1 MGTVKLDADRNT
13 APSRAELSN
22 PTGAGNRSAHAPSD
36 DAELRRGIRLLGSV
50 LARVLETQAGPAV
63 AATVDRLQRS
73 FAGLRREGGRTR
85 RRQQLIEAVER
96 LEPEVVGE
104 VVRAFNLHFS
114 VVNIAEESFNLRQR
128 RRQAERGEHHWPG
141 SFHDTLLVLKQSG
154 VTPEHLQVLLD
165 ALLYLPVMTAHP
177 TEAKR
182 RTVKGVLRNVFLTHE
197 QLDDPPVRG
206 HLRQEVL
213 ERLRSHIQLLWKTD
227 DIRARSMGVVDEID
241 AGLFYFPLSLF
252 QATARVYRSFE
263 HALRDVYGAEAAR
276 NIRIPSFL
284 RFGSWIG
291 GDRDGNPNV
300 KPRTTAWALRLQ
312 ARTILQ
318 EYVSRLDELRGQL
331 SHSYGLC
338 QPSAEFAAS
347 LEADRA
353 ALGETI
359 ATLEKPYV
367 QEPYRHKLALMKYR
381 VERALARVERSLQG
395 DFGDTDDLAYP
406 SAAAFMA
413 DLQLIRDSL
422 RAHGDGDIAGLEL
435 QDLIRLVETFGF
447 HLMQLDVRQESGRHT
462 EAVAEILMA
471 SLSLDYLTLDEMRRL
486 QVLSEAIAVPG
497 GLIYDSGKLSES
509 TRETVEVFQV
519 MARMRRE
526 IGPDCLGKYVIS
538 MTHAA
543 SHVMEVMLLAAQS
556 GLAGRIGGHWHCHIG
571 VSPLFET
578 IDDLD
583 HVESVLGTLLD
594 LPVYRALL
602 EASGGRQE
610 VMLGYSDSCKDGG
623 ILASAWGLYRA
634 QRQIIAIADARGVA
648 CRLFHGR
655 GGTVG
660 RGGGPT
666 HEAILAQPPDTVR
679 GQIKFT
685 EQGEVLF
692 YRYNNMETAV
702 YELTMGI
709 TGLLKASV
717 SLVQPVAEDH
727 PEHLAVMSELA
738 RIGEHGYRELTERTP
753 GFLDY
758 FYEATPVG
766 EIGQLNIGSRPMH
779 RQKQDRSK
787 QSVRA
792 IAWVFAWAQ
801 SRQTFPAWYGIGAGL
816 ATWCAGKPERLERLR
831 TMYRNWPFFRN
842 LLSNAQMALSKSD
855 MSIAKEYAGLCIDPE
870 TGKRI
875 YGLIAGEHQ
884 RCVDWILDIAE
895 ADRLLAENPALA
907 ASLDRRDSYLGPLNY
922 IQVAL
927 LRRARADA
935 ENTADNFA
943 GSEIAREAPA
953 GWRAEIARH
962 ESRWTKP
969 LLRTINAIAA
979 GMRNTG

>member
-1 MGTVKLDADRNT
+1 MHT
-13 APSRAELSN
+13 
-22 PTGAGNRSAHAPSD
+22 PSD
-36 DAELRRGIRLLGSV
+36 EAELRRGIRLLGS
-50 LARVLETQAGPAV
+50 LLERVLKTQAGPGV
-63 AATVDRLQRS
+63 AATVERLGRS
-73 FAGLRREGGRTR
+73 YANLRRDGSQTR
-85 RRQQLIEAVER
+85 RRQLIEAIEQ
-96 LEPEVVGE
+96 LEPDAIGQ
-104 VVRAFNLHFS
+104 VVRAFNLLFS
-114 VVNIAEESFNLRQR
+114 LVNIAEESFNLRQR
-128 RRQAERGEHHWPG
+128 RRQAERGDHHWPG

-154 VTPEHLQVLLD
+154 VTPEKLQVLLD
-165 ALLYLPVMTAHP
+165 TLLYLPVLTAHP

-182 RTVKGVLRNVFLTHE
+182 RTVKGALRNVFLTHE
-197 QLDDPPVRG
+197 RLDDPRARG
-206 HLRQEVL
+206 YFRREVL
-213 ERLRSHIQLLWKTD
+213 ERLQSQIQLLWKTD
-227 DIRARSMGVVDEID
+227 DIRARSMGVLDEID

-252 QATARVYRSFE
+252 QATTRVYRNFE
-263 HALRDVYGAEAAR
+263 RSLSDVYGAGAAR
-276 NIRIPSFL
+276 QIRIPSFL

-300 KPRTTAWALRLQ
+300 KPEATAMALRLQ
-312 ARTILQ
+312 ALTILQ
-318 EYVSRLDELRGQL
+318 EYVRRLDELRGQL

-338 QPSAEFAAS
+338 QPTAAFAAS
-347 LEADRA
+347 LETDRA
-353 ALGETI
+353 ALGE
-359 ATLEKPYV
+359 AVAALERPYL

-381 VERALARVERSLQG
+381 MERALARVEQSLHGGPERSE
-395 DFGDTDDLAYP
+395 DSAYT

-413 DLQLIRDSL
+413 DLQLIRESL
-422 RAHGDGDIAGLEL
+422 CAHGDGEIAALEL

-471 SLSLDYLTLDEMRRL
+471 SLSLDYRALDEVRRL
-486 QVLSEAIAVPG
+486 QILSEAIAVPG
-497 GLIYDSGKLSES
+497 GLIYDSGKQSCRAILPDTLRVNANPLPAHLSES
-509 TRETVEVFQV
+509 TRETLEVFQV

-526 IGPDCLGKYVIS
+526 IGPDCLGRYVIS

-556 GLAGRIGGHWHCHIG
+556 GLAGRIDGHWHCHVG

-583 HVESVLGTLLD
+583 RVESVLGTLLD

-602 EASGGRQE
+602 DASGERQE

-634 QRQIIAIADARGVA
+634 QRQIIAIADARGLP

-692 YRYNNMETAV
+692 YRYNNMETAI

-709 TGLLKASV
+709 TGLLKASL
-717 SLVQPVAEDH
+717 SLVQPAAEEN

-753 GFLDY
+753 RFLDY
-758 FYEATPVG
+758 FYEATPIG
-766 EIGQLNIGSRPMH
+766 EIGQLNIGSRPMR

-801 SRQTFPAWYGIGAGL
+801 SRQTFPAWYGIGTSL
-816 ATWCAGKPERLERLR
+816 ATWCAGKPERLDRLR
-831 TMYRNWPFFRN
+831 TMYRGWPFFRN

-855 MSIAKEYAGLCIDPE
+855 MAIAREYAGLCIDPGA
-870 TGKRI
+870 GKRI
-875 YGLIAGEHQ
+875 CGLIAGEHQ
-884 RCVDWILDIAE
+884 RCVEWILHIAE

-907 ASLDRRDSYLGPLNY
+907 ASLDRRASYLGPLNY

-927 LRRARADA
+927 LRRARADG

-953 GWRAEIARH
+953 GWRAGIARH
-962 ESRWTKP
+962 ESRWMKP